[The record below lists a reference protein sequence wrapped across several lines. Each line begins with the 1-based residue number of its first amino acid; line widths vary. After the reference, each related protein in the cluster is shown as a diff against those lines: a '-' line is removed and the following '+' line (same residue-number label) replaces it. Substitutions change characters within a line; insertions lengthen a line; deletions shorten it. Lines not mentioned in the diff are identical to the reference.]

1 MATDDGKGDDGKGSD
16 GGSGQSGDGQGNGGR
31 PARIRSQVDLI
42 LQGLPD
48 AVAVWREPN
57 DLDWICRGGTI
68 LLRDEDLPRV
78 SAIVR
83 GAPVDH
89 ANNIRGLTRYELDP
103 AEGPV
108 DGVCARVDTA
118 LGAGVVTP
126 DHVLYVTTHSTCPAT
141 EPEEVPAG
149 LQPQPDVSTDPCDGH
164 GILVASL
171 DSGLL
176 ADASSHPWLAGVQG
190 EIENPLGPDDVIL
203 PYAGHGTFSAGVV
216 RTQAPR
222 AEVFVYLTFVKAGA
236 VYESDLVMDL
246 ARALKSGADV
256 ISLAFG
262 TNTRSD
268 IPLLGLDVVYQ
279 LMQQYT
285 GAVLVAAAGN
295 DGTRRPFWPA
305 AFPWAVSVGALSS
318 NWHNRAW
325 FSNYGSWVD
334 VFAPGEDL
342 VNAYASGTYRCDEPP
357 NTGQLRTFDGMAR
370 WSGTSFS
377 TPLVAG
383 LIAARMSATGEN
395 GPQAADSLLAVAARH
410 AVPGVGAVLL
420 PGMACE
426 TVDEHECC
434 HGHGHYQGGW
444 GHHGGPGHGHGPVGG
459 RPH

>member
-1 MATDDGKGDDGKGSD
+1 MSTSDDTGGKGD
-16 GGSGQSGDGQGNGGR
+16 NGGR
-31 PARIRSQVDLI
+31 RAQIHSQVQLI
-42 LQGLPD
+42 LDALPD
-48 AVAVWREPN
+48 AVAVWRESD
-57 DLDWICRGGTI
+57 DLDWICRGSTI
-68 LLRDEDLPRV
+68 LFRDEDLDRV

-83 GAPVDH
+83 GAPVEH
-89 ANNIRGLTRYELDP
+89 ANNIRGLTRYELAPD
-103 AEGPV
+103 EEPV
-108 DGVCARVDTA
+108 DAVCARVDTA
-118 LGAGVVTP
+118 LGQGVVTP
-126 DHVLYVTTHSTCPAT
+126 DHVLYVTTHSACPAT
-141 EPEEVPAG
+141 EPEEAPAG
-149 LQPQPDVSTDPCDGH
+149 VQPQPDVSTDPCDGH

-176 ADASSHPWLAGVQG
+176 ADAASHPWLAGVQG
-190 EIENPLGPDDVIL
+190 EIENPFRTGDEIL

-222 AEVFVYLTFVKAGA
+222 ADVFVYLTFVKAGA

-246 ARALKSGADV
+246 ARALRSGADV
-256 ISLAFG
+256 VSLAFG

-285 GAVLVAAAGN
+285 GTVLVAAAGN

-325 FSNYGSWVD
+325 FSNFGSWVD

-342 VNAYASGTYRCDEPP
+342 VNAYASGTYTCDEPP
-357 NTGQLRTFDGMAR
+357 NTGQVRRFEGMCR

-410 AVPGVGAVLL
+410 AIPGVGAVLL

-426 TVDEHECC
+426 TVDDHDCC
-434 HGHGHYQGGW
+434 HEHGHYHGGW
-444 GHHGGPGHGHGPVGG
+444 GYGGRRHGHGPD
-459 RPH
+459 